1 MPYRLLAPTLEA
13 DPLMPPPP
21 EEEPYTKHAGTQT
34 KYRESEA
41 QTEPYAPQYRVP
53 TDREEPELLMLKGL
67 TMGKYDVYTMKLTK
81 LEYCTSGQQ
90 QQ

>member
-1 MPYRLLAPTLEA
+1 
-13 DPLMPPPP
+13 MPPPP
-21 EEEPYTKHAGTQT
+21 EEEPYTKEAGTQT

-67 TMGKYDVYTMKLTK
+67 TMGKRYKLAQYKALQSRK
-81 LEYCTSGQQ
+81 LL
-90 QQ
+90 